1 MKFLCMMK
9 ATKESEAGLPP
20 DPAMMQAM
28 GKLME
33 DTIREGKMVMAG
45 GLGPSS
51 RGARVQAAG
60 GKISV
65 VDGPFAEIKELV
77 AGFAIMELP
86 SLEAAIE
93 EGRRMMQL
101 HLDILGPSYEGHCEV
116 RQMFN

>member
-9 ATKESEAGLPP
+9 ATSESEAGLPP
-20 DPAMMQAM
+20 EPAMMEAM

-33 DTIREGKMVMAG
+33 QSFKEGKMVMGA

-51 RGARVQAAG
+51 MGARVQTAG

-86 SLEAAIE
+86 SLEAAVQ
-93 EGRRMMQL
+93 EGKRMMQL
-101 HLDILGPSYEGHCEV
+101 HLDVLGPGYEGTCEV
-116 RQMFN
+116 RQMFD